1 MFKNLANLANIM
13 KQAQQMGS
21 KMQALNDRLKSE
33 RATGSAG
40 GEMVKIDVNG
50 LGEVLRVTIDPAL
63 VARGETEMV
72 EDLTAAAMNQAQLKA
87 KQLHAEAMKT
97 LAEGMD
103 VPGLGDALSQFT
115 GQ

>member
-1 MFKNLANLANIM
+1 M

-40 GEMVKIDVNG
+40 GDMVVVEVNG
-50 LGEVLRVTIDPAL
+50 LGEVLRVKIDPTL
-63 VARGETEMV
+63 VARGETEMI
-72 EDLTAAAMNQAQLKA
+72 EDLAAAAMNQAQLKA
-87 KQLHAEAMKT
+87 KQLNAEAMKS

-103 VPGLGDALSQFT
+103 VPGLSDALAQFS
-115 GQ
+115 GPQH